1 MQAGHQHQVVLE
13 HEASQQHGGILLS
26 QLSSQKAVAKPA
38 VQKEQESTVTKPV
51 QPLLEDHK
59 NKLLSHA
66 SQEKPQVE
74 ESIQQQQQP
83 TDQPEHQVCSLL
95 WDL

>member
-26 QLSSQKAVAKPA
+26 QLSSQKAVAKPS
-38 VQKEQESTVTKPV
+38 VQKEQETTVAKPV

-66 SQEKPQVE
+66 LQEKPQVE
-74 ESIQQQQQP
+74 ESIQHQQQP
-83 TDQPEHQVCSLL
+83 TDQPEHQVCPLL
-95 WDL
+95 WGL